1 MKTFI
6 KNAAK
11 HLAIGAVGGTI
22 CAAVIL
28 SFGGLI
34 GRSGDTGS
42 EYVGFWSPAYLGL
55 GFFYGSITGIIF
67 YPIGWFICLSGFTS
81 RARFT
86 SRELFIAAC
95 KIAIITI
102 AFGCIGAFRDQ
113 FAALFLGILGF
124 YAGCFLFRNQKE

>member
-11 HLAIGAVGGTI
+11 HLAIGAAGGTI

-42 EYVGFWSPAYLGL
+42 EYVGYWSPAYLVL
-55 GFFYGSITGIIF
+55 ALFYGSLVGMIF
-67 YPIGWFICLSGFTS
+67 YPIGRELFLSGFS
-81 RARFT
+81 
-86 SRELFIAAC
+86 SRELFIAAG

-102 AFGCIGAFRDQ
+102 VFGCIGAFRNQ
-113 FAALFLGILGF
+113 FAALLFGILGF
-124 YAGCFLFRNQKE
+124 YAGCFLFRNRKE